1 MYEYIKN
8 LLDSCGM
15 LLVRI
20 GCGPRCS
27 VLGGSHWHQPLIKNK
42 LTCMNTLI
50 ADGANLSIRVH
61 LLWRELVLR
70 LRVKVGAQVA
80 IVQLLGGNSGSDSDG
95 SDWDD

>member
-1 MYEYIKN
+1 
-8 LLDSCGM
+8 
-15 LLVRI
+15 
-20 GCGPRCS
+20 
-27 VLGGSHWHQPLIKNK
+27 
-42 LTCMNTLI
+42 MNTLI

-80 IVQLLGGNSGSDSDG
+80 IVQLLGGNSCIDSDG